1 MVDVQYRVILW
12 SLILLDYMS
21 SGLRELFKE
30 VETYQSLQT
39 MAVLNTI
46 FTKKLD
52 KNLFPLNFNPYQ
64 WILTIMRFYQ
74 PPKKLF
80 F

>member
-1 MVDVQYRVILW
+1 MVDIQYRVILW

-39 MAVLNTI
+39 MAVLNII

-74 PPKKLF
+74 PPKELF